1 MGKNR
6 DRKKQ
11 GAPPE
16 PPDNASNW
24 PASLAEWLERASL
37 ALALAAVCIATLR
50 IAATYPVFNHTIDE
64 PAHIACGMEWL
75 EKGTYNLEPQHPP
88 LARIFSA
95 LGPFLSG
102 IGSQGF
108 SEIYREGGEILYAGG
123 SYQRTLTLARLGT
136 LPFFWLACG
145 VLYFGAT
152 RWFGKAVGGLSVFCF
167 TLLPPILAHAS
178 LATTDMALT
187 ATVALAFLAILLWG
201 EQPSL
206 PRAAMM
212 GFAVALAVTSK
223 FSSLA
228 FLPAMVGLT
237 MAWLVISKRSLNPLS
252 QLLSV
257 RGIASAGVALV
268 VCAIAVW
275 AIYRFSFSNG
285 IPASELIA
293 GIREAHRHQTGGHP
307 SYLLGS
313 RSNSGFWLFYPV
325 ALAVK
330 TPLGLLLLALSGF
343 YFAAKQ
349 RAKVQWIVPVAAVL
363 GILAVGFYSR
373 INIGTRHVL
382 PIYFFLS
389 ILGAAAALECFRIP
403 RRTFLASAAIL
414 LISWAAIS
422 GAWNHP
428 DYIAYF
434 NELAGDQPEEILAD
448 SDLDWGQDMLRLSA
462 RLRELNTPLVTFSP
476 FIAAELEAVHGFPR
490 IRLSNPEQP
499 SDGWNAV
506 SITVWKVARLG
517 LNNSKPKAILWPDVL
532 KPTERVGRSVLL
544 YYVPPR
550 RVQGA
555 PPESDTAEPR
565 RFGRSRLVP
574 PRSTPAANGASALQS
589 MSLRSVVR
597 LPPAVGTM
605 AYMSASAPPEL

>member
-6 DRKKQ
+6 DRKKK

-16 PPDNASNW
+16 SDKASNW
-24 PASLAEWLERASL
+24 PGFVAEWLERASW
-37 ALALAAVCIATLR
+37 AFALAAVCIATLR
-50 IAATYPVFNHTIDE
+50 IAATYSVFNHTIDE

-75 EKGTYNLEPQHPP
+75 SKGTYTLEPQHPP

-108 SEIYREGGEILYAGG
+108 STIYREGGEILYAGG
-123 SYQRTLTLARLGT
+123 NYQRTLTLARLGT

-145 VLYFGAT
+145 VLYFGAA
-152 RWFGKAVGGLSVFCF
+152 RWFGKAVAGLSVFCF

-178 LATTDMALT
+178 LAATDMALT
-187 ATVALAFLAILLWG
+187 ATVALAFLSILLWG

-212 GFAVALAVTSK
+212 GVAVALAVTSK

-228 FLPAMVGLT
+228 FLPAMVALT
-237 MAWLVISKRSLNPLS
+237 MAWLVISKRSFNPLS
-252 QLLSV
+252 QLFTV
-257 RGIASAGVALV
+257 QRMASAGVAVV

-275 AIYRFSFSNG
+275 ATYRFSFSNG
-285 IPASELIA
+285 IPAPELIA
-293 GIREAHRHQTGGHP
+293 GIREAHRHQTMGHP
-307 SYLLGS
+307 SYLFGS

-343 YFAAKQ
+343 YLATKQ
-349 RAKVQWIVPVAAVL
+349 RAKPQWIVLMASVL

-389 ILGAAAALECFRIP
+389 ILGAAAALECFRIQP
-403 RRTFLASAAIL
+403 RRTFLASVAIL

-434 NELAGDQPEEILAD
+434 NELAGDQPEQILAD

-462 RLRELNTPLVTFSP
+462 RLRELNAPSVTFSP
-476 FIAAELEAVHGFPR
+476 FIMAQLEAVHGFPR

-499 SDGWNAV
+499 SYGWNAV

-517 LNNSKPKAILWPDVL
+517 LNDSKPKATLWPDVL

-544 YYVPPR
+544 YYVPP
-550 RVQGA
+550 
-555 PPESDTAEPR
+555 PR
-565 RFGRSRLVP
+565 RRLGRSFPVP
-574 PRSTPAANGASALQS
+574 PRSTPTASGSAAEAALTEF
-589 MSLRSVVR
+589 RE
-597 LPPAVGTM
+597 GF
-605 AYMSASAPPEL
+605 